1 MDNRGKVCRR
11 WMYSAGENTA
21 VWQFMF
27 TGSGR
32 ITGQKRNRK
41 ERRSLFFSIDELS
54 GQVLFDDYL
63 LFDQATQQPV
73 GESWFTGMETVSE
86 QFVFLHAW
94 QQNSPEHI
102 GLWAVDPD
110 TGSVVWARRDVVC
123 CGMLDEGLLVYNPS
137 VFAGFPERSYLIID
151 SLTGIEIRRPDNDT
165 GTINALRSALQP
177 ETFRQNVILPDTVVE
192 GSAESGLIRE
202 REPSVPAHCEC
213 IVSGPLVAAAFH
225 EFDERSGLWRSLLRI
240 WWDRDICYQ
249 DILAERS
256 ERPAV
261 SSFLLR
267 TGVLYYL
274 RNETELIALD
284 V

>member
-1 MDNRGKVCRR
+1 MDNRGDVCRR
-11 WMYSAGENTA
+11 WMYSAGENSA
-21 VWQFMF
+21 VWQLMF
-27 TGSGR
+27 TGNGR

-63 LFDQATQQPV
+63 LLDQATQQAI

-102 GLWAVDPD
+102 GLWAIDPN
-110 TGSVVWARRDVVC
+110 TGSVEWARRDVVF
-123 CGMLDEGLLVYNPS
+123 CGMLDEGLLVYIPS

-151 SLTGIEIRRPDNDT
+151 PLTGIELRRPDNDT
-165 GTINALRSALQP
+165 GAINALRSAMRP
-177 ETFRQNVILPDTVVE
+177 ETFRQNIILPDTVVE
-192 GSAESGLIRE
+192 GSAEYGLIRE
-202 REPSVPAHCEC
+202 REPYVSAHCEC

-240 WWDRDICYQ
+240 WWDMDICYE

-267 TGVLYYL
+267 TGVLYYI